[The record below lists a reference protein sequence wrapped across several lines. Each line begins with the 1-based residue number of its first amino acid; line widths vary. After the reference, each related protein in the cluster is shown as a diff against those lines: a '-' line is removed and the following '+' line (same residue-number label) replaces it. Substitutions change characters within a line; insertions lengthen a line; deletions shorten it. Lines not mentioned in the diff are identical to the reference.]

1 MESKFSMIP
10 FIKKHLA
17 AILFL
22 IVFFA
27 LGIPALNQ
35 MLMYTPD
42 CARYLA
48 WSNALAQ
55 WKGFLDI
62 ASAEPTRYVIHA
74 PLYPL
79 LLVPAAWIAPMSIV
93 GAKVT
98 TLLLSLVA
106 LWLFYRWVERTTEN
120 RWTAW
125 IAMAM
130 LAFHPLFLLY
140 STQVLS
146 EIPFIICLITFFLL
160 ADDVEKST
168 SRHWKEYIFITI
180 IVAGIFLREVG
191 LSLMLAATV
200 LFVWKKQYQRALLIF
215 LVAVLAYLLWF
226 VRNEVIVAGAENPP
240 LKNSAIFLNHIYT
253 SNNTSFL
260 IELWERLQSNV
271 RVYWNY
277 FVQLVFMPD
286 IRNNSIGVIDLSH
299 SMIIIGQRI
308 ASILQYP
315 LFILSIGLC
324 GYGARVL
331 QQKTKDAVLIL
342 IFLCVYLLPIL
353 FYPIND
359 VRFLF
364 PLLILLLYTGAVG
377 AAALVQHSS
386 QKMSRSL
393 LIASLSVT
401 LLIVFLP
408 NLFWDIDYLYN
419 SWQDTYNTES
429 FAQNIPQQTESPEAY
444 SRPVQLAGLW
454 IAQHSA
460 PNTTVMGLQKELF
473 LWTGEKTIVET
484 DPHLMPDDFDH
495 LIRDYHPQ
503 YLVTNVAPSGMREFE
518 PLICFSRRYMFET
531 VSRFG
536 NIEILRIH
544 PKEDSVVQSS
554 QKQIIT
560 TTDTL
565 RALFRHGLSFQV
577 EPTAAKADTIF
588 QVLARRTHGVGL
600 VALELGTAKELLGNY
615 KAANYVFDGFRSVSQ
630 AGAYLRQAWYHKETI
645 AKRQRAATASNPEM
659 RANLY
664 NILGVNYR
672 ELGYIGESYYLM
684 QQSFKAD
691 STFYPTLIFS
701 AIYSYQDGDIQRARY
716 YCSKAAQ
723 ADSQNILTV
732 KLKSILGLENELQH
746 TAILAERT
754 TIQMRIA
761 GALIDMGM
769 REDAIDVFIKLLK
782 ADPDNIDARVALG
795 ELYIVKERWS
805 PARKAFIAIL
815 QHDPNNQKAK
825 TQLKFLDAR

>member
-1 MESKFSMIP
+1 MIP

-22 IVFFA
+22 FAFFM

-35 MLMYTPD
+35 LLMYTPD

-62 ASAEPTRYVIHA
+62 ASAEPTRYIIHA

-79 LLVPAAWIAPMSIV
+79 LLVPAAWIAPMSIA

-106 LWLFYRWVERTTEN
+106 LWLFYRWMERTTEN

-125 IAMAM
+125 IAMTV
-130 LAFHPLFLLY
+130 LALHPLFFIY

-160 ADDVEKST
+160 ANDVQEST
-168 SRHWKEYIFITI
+168 SGHWKECVFIVI

-191 LSLMLAATV
+191 LSLMLGATV
-200 LFVWKKQYQRALLIF
+200 FFVWKKQYQRALLI
-215 LVAVLAYLLWF
+215 LLIALLAYLLWF

-286 IRNNSIGVIDLSH
+286 IQRDSIGVLDLSH
-299 SMIIIGQRI
+299 SIIKIGRRI

-324 GYGARVL
+324 GYGARVVYR
-331 QQKTKDAVLIL
+331 KTKDAALIL

-359 VRFLF
+359 IRFLF
-364 PLLILLLYTGAVG
+364 PLLILLLYLGATGATE
-377 AAALVQHSS
+377 LVQHAS
-386 QKMSRSL
+386 QKLSRVV
-393 LIASLSVT
+393 LITSLSIT
-401 LLIVFLP
+401 LFLAFLP
-408 NLFWDIDYLYN
+408 NLCWDADYLYN
-419 SWQDTYNTES
+419 SWQCTYNTES
-429 FAQNIPQQTESPEAY
+429 FAQKISQQPESPEAY
-444 SRPVQLAGLW
+444 SRPVQLAGSW
-454 IAQHSA
+454 IVQHSA

-473 LWTGEKTIVET
+473 LWTGEKTILET

-518 PLICFSRRYMFET
+518 PLICRSSHYTFET
-531 VSRFG
+531 ASRFG
-536 NIEILRIH
+536 NLEILRIH
-544 PKEDSVVQSS
+544 PKEDTATQA
-554 QKQIIT
+554 KQAQLLT

-565 RALFRHGLSFQV
+565 RALFRQGLSFQM
-577 EPTAAKADTIF
+577 EPSAAKADTIF
-588 QVLARRTHGVGL
+588 QMLSRRTHGVGS

-645 AKRQRAATASNPEM
+645 AKRQSAAAAANPEL

-664 NILGVNYR
+664 NILSINYR
-672 ELGYIGESYYLM
+672 ELGYMGESYYLM
-684 QQSFKAD
+684 QRSFKAD

-701 AIYSYQDGDIQRARY
+701 AIYSYQDGDMQRARY

-723 ADSQNILTV
+723 VDSQNVLTV
-732 KLKSILGLENELQH
+732 KLKSILALENELQH

-761 GALIDMGM
+761 GMLINMGM
-769 REDAIDVFIKLLK
+769 REDAIDVFIKILK
-782 ADPDNIDARVALG
+782 ADPDDIDARVALG

-805 PARKAFIAIL
+805 PARKAFAAVL
-815 QHDPNNQKAK
+815 QRDPNNQKVK